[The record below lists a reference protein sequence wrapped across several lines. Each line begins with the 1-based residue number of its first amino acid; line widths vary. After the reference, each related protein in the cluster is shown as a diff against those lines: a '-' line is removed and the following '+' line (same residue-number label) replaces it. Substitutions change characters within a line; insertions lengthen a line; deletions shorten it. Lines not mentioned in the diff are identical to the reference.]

1 MIRMSRRS
9 QTLAVRRVCL
19 GVYMLMLLRA
29 KRASLCAALTAL
41 MALTWA
47 PSAQALT
54 VEHDEAT
61 FPVEETIDDICA
73 FPIALSG
80 TTSVRVT
87 AFRDEGNFVKVI
99 LHFSSTL
106 TLSANG
112 KTLSG
117 GERYNEFDVD
127 FDPEGGAPSTI
138 VTTGVFFP
146 TFRLPGG
153 GTIVQAG
160 RIVED
165 VPTDSIVFEK
175 GNLGTEGDVSALCE
189 ALS

>member
-1 MIRMSRRS
+1 VIRMSRRS
-9 QTLAVRRVCL
+9 QSRAVRRGCL

-29 KRASLCAALTAL
+29 KRVSLFAVLTAL
-41 MALTWA
+41 LALTCA

-54 VEHDEAT
+54 VEHVEAT

-80 TTSVRVT
+80 TTSVRVA
-87 AFRDEGNFVKVI
+87 AFRDDEGNFVKVI

-106 TLSANG
+106 TMSANG

-127 FDPEGGAPSTI
+127 FAGGGAPSTI
-138 VTTGVFFP
+138 VKTGVFFP

>member
-1 MIRMSRRS
+1 M
-9 QTLAVRRVCL
+9 
-19 GVYMLMLLRA
+19 
-29 KRASLCAALTAL
+29 
-41 MALTWA
+41 
-47 PSAQALT
+47 
-54 VEHDEAT
+54 
-61 FPVEETIDDICA
+61 
-73 FPIALSG
+73 
-80 TTSVRVT
+80 
-87 AFRDEGNFVKVI
+87 
-99 LHFSSTL
+99 
-106 TLSANG
+106 SANG

-127 FDPEGGAPSTI
+127 FAGGGAPSTI
-138 VTTGVFFP
+138 VKTGVFFP